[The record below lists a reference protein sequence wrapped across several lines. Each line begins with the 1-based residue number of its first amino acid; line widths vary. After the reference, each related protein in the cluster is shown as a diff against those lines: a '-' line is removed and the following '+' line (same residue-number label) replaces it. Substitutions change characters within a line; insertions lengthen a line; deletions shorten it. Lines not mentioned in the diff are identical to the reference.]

1 MTFPADNFRAI
12 DSKERMTGGGGDA
25 LPDVILIWF

>member
-12 DSKERMTGGGGDA
+12 DSKERMTGGGA
-25 LPDVILIWF
+25 ETLCLMSY

>member
-12 DSKERMTGGGGDA
+12 DSKERMTGGA
-25 LPDVILIWF
+25 ETLCLMSS